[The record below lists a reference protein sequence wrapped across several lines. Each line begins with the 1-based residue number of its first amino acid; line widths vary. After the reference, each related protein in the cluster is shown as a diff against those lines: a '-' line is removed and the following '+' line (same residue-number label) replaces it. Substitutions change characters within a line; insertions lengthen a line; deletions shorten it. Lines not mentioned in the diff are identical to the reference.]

1 MYNQENLVLS
11 GGVDTTKV
19 YMEYG
24 AYLKILRY
32 GKAGSVDGTRGVLL
46 GMIDDE
52 GIHVQVALEA
62 LYTGDE
68 GLEAPSFTSQ
78 SWSRINSE
86 SKEFYSDLKII
97 GQYST
102 HASTDY
108 DEMDFA
114 MQQSFFNG
122 TLSILFVFD
131 PIENTEAVY
140 IYNKEFKKLS
150 GMYLY
155 DKCDNPVDLKL
166 KDSITRPVNQ
176 EFEYRTKVLN
186 KINKKLAAQNKIY
199 AVVFILLMIAFIYL
213 MFQHTELDNK
223 YSELEKNIKSMQIQ
237 IEQAKNT
244 PSPTHTQTLAPTA
257 TPVPKAT
264 PKTTPVPTPKPTKK
278 TN

>member
-1 MYNQENLVLS
+1 MDNQENLVLI
-11 GGVDTTKV
+11 GGVDTTRV

-46 GMIDDE
+46 GNIDDD

-86 SKEFYSDLKII
+86 SKEFYPNLKII

-102 HASTDY
+102 HAGTDY

-114 MQQSFFNG
+114 MQHSFFNG
-122 TLSILFVFD
+122 ILSILYVFD

-140 IYNKEFKKLS
+140 LYNKEFKKLN

-155 DKCDNPVDLKL
+155 DKCDNPIDLKL

-186 KINKKLAAQNKIY
+186 KINKKLAAQNKVY
-199 AVVFILLMIAFIYL
+199 AVVFILLVIAFIYL
-213 MFQHTELDNK
+213 MFQHTELTNK
-223 YSELEKNIKSMQIQ
+223 YGEIDKNIKSMQMQ
-237 IEQAKNT
+237 LEQAKNT
-244 PSPTHTQTLAPTA
+244 PAPTHTLTPVPTA
-257 TPVPKAT
+257 TPEPKAT
-264 PKTTPVPTPKPTKK
+264 PKVTPAPTPKPTKK
-278 TN
+278 TS